1 MGSVWPRGDLVV
13 SGYAVCSHR
22 LMQFSRSPRNSD
34 VHPFGG
40 CNRLLEQYQQV
51 GRSLIAYERRVGGA
65 LIPAQSFMR
74 DFRTSVSF
82 VPVEVLESYL
92 DDLLDL
98 GVSDDS
104 LFIRRPRTS
113 RRALALLMLSAVT
126 ALYLVVTAEITPSAV
141 SLPVVVTVAFLAGLG
156 SALYFLPRSKVV
168 RRFSFATV
176 VSREIASRRG
186 HDRTSVGD
194 FATKLLS
201 REFWVGRQGGRVG
214 NMPPHPARVVL
225 RQYH

>member
-1 MGSVWPRGDLVV
+1 
-13 SGYAVCSHR
+13 
-22 LMQFSRSPRNSD
+22 
-34 VHPFGG
+34 
-40 CNRLLEQYQQV
+40 
-51 GRSLIAYERRVGGA
+51 
-65 LIPAQSFMR
+65 MR